1 MENTK
6 YRNRVIDSKI
16 RNYLEVF
23 GAVCIEGPKWC
34 GKTWTSAFH
43 SNSAVYIGD
52 PEGAFQ
58 NRRLAE
64 MDPSLIL
71 DGPAPKLIDEWQD
84 VPPIWDAVRYRVDQE
99 TQPGRYILTGSA
111 TPKHKGIK
119 HSGAGRI
126 AKIRMRPMSLYESGD
141 SSGDVSLESLC
152 DGEIKPVFT
161 GDVSLQRIVDLIVRG
176 GWPANIGLSASK
188 AKLLPQKYLEAV
200 LEDDVFRLDRMN
212 RDSAKMRLLLRSLVR
227 NESTTVSHRKLKN
240 DIQTMEDK
248 EIDVEVVSTY
258 LNIFDRLFLTDNLL
272 PFAPNVRSSIRVK
285 QMEKR
290 QLSDP
295 SLACALLKLTE
306 KSMLHNLQAMGCLFE
321 SLCTRDLKIYADSF
335 EAKVFHYQDYKGREL
350 DVVIEL
356 QDGRWCGFEIKL
368 GANQI
373 DQAAA
378 NLLLVKKEIESNG
391 GFPPNMLCVICG
403 LSNAAYQ
410 RPDGVFVVPITAL
423 KP

>member
-176 GWPANIGLSASK
+176 GWSANIGLSASK
-188 AKLLPQKYLEAV
+188 AKLLPQKYLDAV

-212 RDSAKMRLLLRSLVR
+212 RDSAKMRLLLRSLAR

-285 QMEKR
+285 QMENANCQIPLWR
-290 QLSDP
+290 
-295 SLACALLKLTE
+295 AL
-306 KSMLHNLQAMGCLFE
+306 
-321 SLCTRDLKIYADSF
+321 Y
-335 EAKVFHYQDYKGREL
+335 
-350 DVVIEL
+350 
-356 QDGRWCGFEIKL
+356 
-368 GANQI
+368 
-373 DQAAA
+373 
-378 NLLLVKKEIESNG
+378 
-391 GFPPNMLCVICG
+391 
-403 LSNAAYQ
+403 
-410 RPDGVFVVPITAL
+410 
-423 KP
+423 